1 MHLSTRSGI
10 KYIRLRS
17 WCLQRNSTKRK
28 TAIPNT
34 LLHDNSNC
42 RCVATI
48 IELLMVLIF
57 WGLSSF
63 PGHMGMSPSVTWSG
77 PISYSLLLIS
87 VEYTQQAYTIS
98 VDMFGCHFL
107 CEGIFYSL
115 TIQTSCAL
123 AITAATQAKRVAA
136 MFVYLLVSVEWLV
149 VNKNAIIG
157 GKHSMFGKPLDKAYS
172 GV

>member
-1 MHLSTRSGI
+1 MARLPFMHMIHSPKINCHQLNSHEINSSVYVNKDCFEHLTKCVWSCWWGCWYHMHLSTRSGI

-17 WCLQRNSTKRK
+17 WCPRRNSTKRK

-57 WGLSSF
+57 WGVSSF

-77 PISYSLLLIS
+77 PISYSLITKLLLTS

-98 VDMFGCHFL
+98 VDMFG
-107 CEGIFYSL
+107 
-115 TIQTSCAL
+115 
-123 AITAATQAKRVAA
+123 
-136 MFVYLLVSVEWLV
+136 
-149 VNKNAIIG
+149 
-157 GKHSMFGKPLDKAYS
+157 
-172 GV
+172 